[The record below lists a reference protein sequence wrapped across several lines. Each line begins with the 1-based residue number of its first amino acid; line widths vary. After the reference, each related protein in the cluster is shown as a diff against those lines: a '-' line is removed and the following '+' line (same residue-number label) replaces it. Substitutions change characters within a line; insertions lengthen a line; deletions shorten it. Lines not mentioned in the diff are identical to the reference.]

1 MSFILLTQGFYCKN
15 NGLNGN
21 ELRDFVCLYTLA
33 DLRFILL
40 FMLLRIAQHANHDED
55 SYFQEMRQH
64 KGEHNVARNNDNE
77 DNFVNNNNIIY
88 IIANS
93 RKPQK

>member
-1 MSFILLTQGFYCKN
+1 
-15 NGLNGN
+15 
-21 ELRDFVCLYTLA
+21 
-33 DLRFILL
+33 
-40 FMLLRIAQHANHDED
+40 MLLRIAQHANHDED
-55 SYFQEMRQH
+55 SYFLEMRQH

-93 RKPQK
+93 NPLKKTAKMKNNPRSHVGSDLVRQDRQMKANSFNPRSHVGSDPPL

>member
-33 DLRFILL
+33 DLRYKKMEQKDKIFISGQNGKEM
-40 FMLLRIAQHANHDED
+40 MLTCERD
-55 SYFQEMRQH
+55 YT
-64 KGEHNVARNNDNE
+64 
-77 DNFVNNNNIIY
+77 Y
-88 IIANS
+88 IINT
-93 RKPQK
+93 KHK